1 MSQSTDDPL
10 IPKIPVGDWFETG
23 FDWVKDTFD
32 AVFDGLAAGL
42 EFLTEGLTD
51 LLLLP
56 APVLAVVVFALI
68 GFVIRSW
75 RFALLTVVGMGLV
88 VGMEMWE
95 HAMLTLAMALVA
107 TVVAVVIAIPVGILA
122 ARSDAVSAV
131 VRPVLD
137 FMQTMPAFVYL
148 VPAVTLFS
156 IGVVP
161 GVVSTIIFALPPGVR
176 LTELGIRQ
184 VDRETVEAGQAFG
197 SSPGQI
203 LRGIQL
209 PLAMPTIMAGV
220 NQVIMLSLS
229 MAVIAGLVGAGGLG
243 GQVVTSIA
251 RLNIALGFE
260 AGLAVVVLAIYLD
273 RITAAIGHPGASK
286 GSVRDLVGTSRSR
299 RSAAAAEAAAGSAD
313 GDQVAA
319 GRKGAM
325 GQAV

>member
-1 MSQSTDDPL
+1 VSATEDPL

-23 FDWVKDTFD
+23 FRWVKDNFD
-32 AVFDGLAAGL
+32 AVFDGLATGL
-42 EFLTEGLTD
+42 EFLVEGLAD
-51 LLLLP
+51 LLLVP
-56 APVLAVVVFALI
+56 APVVAVLVLAFI

-75 RFALLTVVGMGLV
+75 RFALLTLVGMGLV
-88 VGMEMWE
+88 VSMEMWE
-95 HAMLTLAMALVA
+95 PAMLTLSLVLVA
-107 TVVAVVIAIPVGILA
+107 TIVAVVIAIPVGILA

-156 IGVVP
+156 IGIVP
-161 GVVSTIIFALPPGVR
+161 GVISTIVFALPPGVR
-176 LTELGIRQ
+176 LTELGIRG
-184 VDRETVEAGQAFG
+184 VDHETVEAGQAFG

-243 GQVVTSIA
+243 QLVVTSIA
-251 RLNIALGFE
+251 RLDIGLGFE

-286 GSVRDLVGTSRSR
+286 GSLRHLLASQRSRTAAQATATPGTREAADQEVLVGRGGT
-299 RSAAAAEAAAGSAD
+299 G
-313 GDQVAA
+313 
-319 GRKGAM
+319 
-325 GQAV
+325 

>member
-1 MSQSTDDPL
+1 MSQGTDDPL

-32 AVFDGLAAGL
+32 AVFDGLATGL
-42 EFLTEGLTD
+42 RFLTDGLTD

-56 APVLAVVVFALI
+56 PPIVAVLVFALI

-95 HAMLTLAMALVA
+95 HAMLTLSMALVA
-107 TVVAVVIAIPVGILA
+107 TVIAVVIAIPVGILA

-184 VDRETVEAGQAFG
+184 VDKETVEAGQAFG

-243 GQVVTSIA
+243 GQVVTSIS
-251 RLNIALGFE
+251 RLNLGLGFE

-273 RITAAIGHPGASK
+273 RLTAAIGHPGASK
-286 GSVRDLVGTSRSR
+286 GSLRDLLGSR
-299 RSAAAAEAAAGSAD
+299 RARARSEAVEAAATSS
-313 GDQVAA
+313 GDEVAA